1 MVYLYD
7 KMNGELLGE
16 ITDDQ
21 LQYLIDQLEE
31 ESLEDKDYSITNM
44 EIDYFE
50 SMGAEASLLRTLR
63 QALGSHEEVVIQWSR
78 RLRKP

>member
-7 KMNGELLGE
+7 KMTGELLGE

-63 QALGSHEEVVIQWSR
+63 QALGSHEEVVVQWSR